1 MVRVLLRAEKHLDFV
16 KIAEEADKDGNF
28 DASFQAILRLLQQAA
43 RERNLQRT
51 HLLTVSLHAFLHYKG
66 GSYALPRARGA
77 TPCPALA
84 PKRAPRTAAS
94 PGPGA
99 EWGGVPEGD
108 L

>member
-1 MVRVLLRAEKHLDFV
+1 MLRIRRPEEGFI
-16 KIAEEADKDGNF
+16 KIAEEADNEGTF
-28 DASFQAILRLLQQAA
+28 DESYRAILRLLQRAA
-43 RERNLQRT
+43 RERNAQRT

-66 GSYALPRARGA
+66 GSYALPRREELTLARA
-77 TPCPALA
+77 
-84 PKRAPRTAAS
+84 RPRAS